1 MHYPVQRLATHRV
14 IETVFHQGAIE
25 AWLLAGRPP
34 LIRFADS
41 VRELQTVPALT
52 PEMITAMVFEDLAPN
67 LAEWYREHGYC
78 AFDYPCSWRDGTRV
92 RVFVKRHGDSTFVTI
107 TPLAPGT
114 PELKYNDEKPGGT
127 ATG

>member
-1 MHYPVQRLATHRV
+1 M
-14 IETVFHQGAIE
+14 
-25 AWLLAGRPP
+25 LAGRPP
-34 LIRFADS
+34 LARFVEN
-41 VRELQTVPALT
+41 VRELDTVPTLT

-78 AFDYPCSWRDGTRV
+78 SFDYPCGWRDGARV
-92 RVFVKRHGDSTFVTI
+92 RVFALRHGDSTFVTL

-114 PELKYNDEKPGGT
+114 PELKHSDENPGGA